1 MNKDFRL
8 ARLRENK
15 IGAKPYVI
23 DFTDYSKPAKEPVK
37 TTRRWSLLGDINQ
50 KKTRPQDKPRLLS
63 EMTAESANKI
73 RKRYPQLFE

>member
-8 ARLRENK
+8 ALFRENK

-37 TTRRWSLLGDINQ
+37 RHAVGVCWEI
-50 KKTRPQDKPRLLS
+50 
-63 EMTAESANKI
+63 
-73 RKRYPQLFE
+73 